1 MILGIDASNILAGG
15 GVAHLQNLLN
25 AAQPQNFGIEKV
37 SIWGGRIPLENLP
50 QYNWLDL
57 RKIPAL
63 NRALYYRLG
72 WQQFHLAELA
82 EGECDMLFIPGGLY
96 LGNFRPYVT
105 MFQNMQVFETSEF
118 NREGVSKEMVRF
130 FLLKA
135 AQSFTFRRSQGLIC
149 LSEYSMNYLNLF
161 YPNLLNGVPTRIIPH
176 GSESVSRA
184 VSSQS
189 IKAEHPLRVLYV
201 STVKQYKHQWKL
213 IDAIGRL
220 RREGLN
226 LKLDL
231 IGGGDLRALRRMS
244 KAINR
249 NKDQGEFVNYRGN
262 LSHVETLTRYQKS
275 DLFVFPSSC
284 ETFGI
289 SLLEAMEAGLPIA
302 CSDRGPMPE
311 ILKDGGL
318 YFNPESVSSIAEC
331 LRYLLE
337 HPELRTRLGKKAR
350 KYARAYNWKKCADET
365 FSFLKETHQNNLE

>member
-1 MILGIDASNILAGG
+1 MILGIDASNIRAGG
-15 GVAHLQNLLN
+15 GVAHLQNLLH
-25 AAQPQNFGIEKV
+25 AAQPEHFGIEKV
-37 SIWGGRIPLENLP
+37 IIWGGRTPLENLP
-50 QYNWLDL
+50 QYNWLEL
-57 RKIPAL
+57 HKVAAL
-63 NRALYYRLG
+63 NSALCYRLG
-72 WQQFHLAELA
+72 WQQFRLAELA
-82 EGECDMLFIPGGLY
+82 EGECDLLFVPGGLY

-105 MFQNMQVFETSEF
+105 MFQNMQVFETSEL

-130 FLLKA
+130 RLLKKV
-135 AQSFTFRRSQGLIC
+135 QSLTFRRSQGLIC
-149 LSEYSMNYLNLF
+149 LSEYSMNYLKLF
-161 YPNLLNGVPTRIIPH
+161 YPKLLNDVPTRIIPH
-176 GSESVSRA
+176 GSESVFPS
-184 VSSQS
+184 VSSQP
-189 IKAEHPLRVLYV
+189 IQAERPLRVLYV
-201 STVKQYKHQWKL
+201 STVKQYKHQWQL
-213 IDAIGRL
+213 IDAVGRL

-231 IGGGDLRALRRMS
+231 IGGGDFRALRRMS

-262 LSHVETLTRYQKS
+262 LPHVETLTRYQKS

-311 ILKDGGL
+311 ILKDGGM
-318 YFNPESVSSIAEC
+318 YFNPESVSSITEC

-337 HPELRTRLGKKAR
+337 RPELRTRLGKKAR